1 MSTGIPELGP
11 VTDREYLIYI
21 GVLTTASQSSQ
32 LKTREQ
38 IQASFQEAG
47 ITVAEWARTN
57 GFHRMTVVE
66 ILRGTRK
73 GLYGEAHRCAVAL
86 GLKEGVVVPAE
97 QFKPAAKSV
106 AHKDQPAS
114 TPTRRKPKKAG
125 PAQ

>member
-1 MSTGIPELGP
+1 MTKKTPP
-11 VTDREYLIYI
+11 
-21 GVLTTASQSSQ
+21 

-38 IQASFQEAG
+38 VVADFKAAG
-47 ITVAEWARTN
+47 VTVAEWARTN

-86 GLKEGVVVPAE
+86 GIKDGVVVPAA

-106 AHKDQPAS
+106 IHKEAATPA
-114 TPTRRKPKKAG
+114 RRKPKKAG